1 MEQEESRGE
10 KRTSGSLFVLARTL
24 HVKKEKEKKTF
35 RSRKLSCFDLIA
47 KEERPGGAR
56 KKRARGEVREQTWCR
71 LLGGAGAC
79 SDRCVLAGVFWGKI
93 AGPRLGCGV
102 GRGWEGN

>member
-56 KKRARGEVREQTWCR
+56 KKEREVRSENKP
-71 LLGGAGAC
+71 GVAC
-79 SDRCVLAGVFWGKI
+79 WVALVHAPIDVC
-93 AGPRLGCGV
+93 
-102 GRGWEGN
+102 